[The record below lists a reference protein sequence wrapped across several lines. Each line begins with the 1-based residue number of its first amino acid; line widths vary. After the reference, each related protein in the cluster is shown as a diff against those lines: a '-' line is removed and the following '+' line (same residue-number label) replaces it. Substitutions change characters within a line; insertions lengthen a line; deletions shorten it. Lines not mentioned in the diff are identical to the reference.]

1 MTRRNS
7 AHVPAFIRDVRCLAM
22 LTGEEQGGV
31 REKERLYHLEEND
44 FKKQDMSWYHN
55 HAACVVRQSCVRA
68 CA

>member
-1 MTRRNS
+1 
-7 AHVPAFIRDVRCLAM
+7 VRCLAM